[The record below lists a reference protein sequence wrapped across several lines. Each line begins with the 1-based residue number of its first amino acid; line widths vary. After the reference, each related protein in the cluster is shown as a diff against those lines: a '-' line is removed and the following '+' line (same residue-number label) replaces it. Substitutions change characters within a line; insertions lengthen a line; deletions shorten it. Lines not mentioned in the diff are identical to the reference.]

1 MNLYTDKKQI
11 LFILTE
17 KQSSQSEY
25 LVTGS
30 SWENQPVLTAHKG
43 RVVRVLKLINKIE
56 NGYYYTYA
64 SQAALES

>member
-1 MNLYTDKKQI
+1 VNLYTDKKQI

-30 SWENQPVLTAHKG
+30 SWENQPVLAAHKW
-43 RVVRVLKLINKIE
+43 RVVRVLKLMNKIKI
-56 NGYYYTYA
+56 GYYYTYA